1 MTEKVRSFFCPLPWK
16 HLSVEPS
23 GNVYSCCDSIKY
35 DALGNL
41 KEVTLKSIWEGEK
54 ITNLR
59 NSFLEGKIPTQCG
72 SCVQSEK
79 DGLISTRLAALGKYP
94 LKVHNKQDLSPSLEY
109 LGLRLDNLCNLSCR
123 ICHKGV
129 STAWY
134 SDAAALGEKVP
145 SGIIESISNP
155 VERKKFFYELS
166 EKIKILYLAGGEPFL
181 SENVLELLD
190 ILKAEGKK
198 DLEIFINTN
207 FSVAEK
213 FIQRMLNRLSWFN
226 NVYLDLS
233 LDGTKARGEYMRK
246 GQNWGHVEKNI
257 SYCRENFPHIKLKL
271 APTISLMNFH
281 HLPEY
286 FHYMIEVHHFSP
298 RDFKLSLLSDPA
310 YYQASLLPKELI
322 NFTEGELNK
331 FQKHLLL
338 KFEEQESM
346 ALIVQIR
353 GIINAIKIAPE
364 KSITD
369 LERNHFKERT
379 KVLDKIRNEK
389 FSDVFPELG
398 NFFA

>member
-1 MTEKVRSFFCPLPWK
+1 MRSFFCPLPWK

-41 KEVTLKSIWEGEK
+41 QEVSLQSIWQGER

-59 NSFLEGKIPTQCG
+59 KSFLEGKIPAQCR
-72 SCVQSEK
+72 SCVQAED

-94 LKVHNKQDLSPSLEY
+94 LEIQNKHELTPTLEY

-134 SDAAALGEKVP
+134 SDAAALGENVP
-145 SGIIESISNP
+145 SGIIESIPNP
-155 VERKKFFYELS
+155 LERTKFFYELS
-166 EKIKILYLAGGEPFL
+166 ENIKILYLAGGEPFL

-190 ILKAEGKK
+190 VLKSQGKK

-207 FSVAEK
+207 FSVPEK
-213 FIQRMLNRLSWFN
+213 FIQRMLKRLSWFN

-246 GQNWGHVEKNI
+246 GQSWSQVEKNI
-257 SYCRENFPHIKLKL
+257 SYCREGFPHIQLKL
-271 APTISLMNFH
+271 APTISLMNFN

-286 FHYMIEVHHFSP
+286 FHYMIEVHQFSP

-322 NFTEGELNK
+322 KSTEGELNK
-331 FQKHLLL
+331 FLKYLLL
-338 KFEEQESM
+338 HFDEQESM

-353 GIINAIKIAPE
+353 GILKAIKISPE
-364 KSITD
+364 KNIIVQ
-369 LERNHFKERT
+369 ERNHFKERT
-379 KVLDKIRNEK
+379 RVLDRIRNEK

-398 NFFA
+398 NFIA